1 VRHTETLVSW
11 CSRSAEPRGQAALLE
26 VSGLTKSFGPLT
38 VLREISLQVRPGEI
52 VAVAGGNGAG
62 KSTLIG
68 TIAGVLDADAG
79 EVKFAG
85 RPMPARPGQVRRA
98 GVETVWQEHG
108 LCDDLDAVAN
118 IFLGRPGRWVV
129 PESALREE
137 AAALLRRVG
146 ARDLRLDV
154 PLRVL
159 SRGQRQLVAVARA
172 LLTPPRLLVMDEPTA
187 SLGVA
192 ETALVESILR
202 EAREVGAGVLLA
214 THDLEQVFTLADRI
228 VVLRDGAVVADVSP
242 VEVQR
247 SDLVALMSG
256 VEADSIASRQIR
268 RLQSL
273 ADQLSEAEPAAS
285 LPLIVSAMAGALEVD
300 MLCVHLLETTGD
312 QTTGDQTT
320 GDQTTGDQARGDQAT
335 GDQATG
341 DQTTGDRP
349 VLRRLAATGLP
360 PELLELNAALPVGA
374 EGGPAGLAAAGGA
387 VVVVDDLQTR
397 STWPA
402 GTAAAAASGVRSAW
416 AAPILG
422 SDGVLG
428 TVSGYAAS
436 PGNPASERLEL
447 ATIYLRYAA
456 SAIER
461 ERLLT
466 EVSRRN
472 RVLESLRG
480 LLESLAGPER
490 LQGGLEISLLALVDG
505 LGADTVAVMA
515 ADGDA
520 VECRSVA
527 GPSGPGVL
535 PGLRTAAAAVLFSG
549 RDHETETDAG
559 AGLPARLVAPGLA
572 AGSLRLPGQRGALVA
587 WWSPGKTVTEDALE
601 LLDDASRSLA
611 LAMERESLETARR
624 EAAALRRSQ
633 SIQRNMLSSLSHELR
648 TPLTA
653 IHGYASTLCQP
664 DLTWNPEATRRFLSS
679 IAAESARM
687 ERLVGDLLDSTA
699 IESGVLRLQ
708 RDWCDLALVASAAA
722 NCLSRGPAVRV
733 RVAGDVEPVWADHDR
748 LEQVFVNLLEN
759 AASHGASPRGTDV
772 TVRAGGAPGWAEV
785 EITDYGAG
793 IPAGLAE
800 KIFEPRVRG
809 TTEVAGTGLGLPI
822 ARGIVEAHGGTLVVA
837 PADPGASFVVALPA
851 DPPPDP
857 RSATA
862 SAPSGASWNVV
873 EEPEEERGG

>member
-1 VRHTETLVSW
+1 MSW

-38 VLREISLQVRPGEI
+38 VLREVSLQVGPSEI

-68 TIAGVLDADAG
+68 AIAGVLDADAG

-118 IFLGRPGRWVV
+118 IFLGRPGRWVL
-129 PESALREE
+129 PESALREQ
-137 AAALLRRVG
+137 AATLLRRVG

-202 EAREVGAGVLLA
+202 EAREVGASVLLA

-300 MLCVHLLETTGD
+300 MLCVHLLETTGN
-312 QTTGDQTT
+312 
-320 GDQTTGDQARGDQAT
+320 
-335 GDQATG
+335 
-341 DQTTGDRP
+341 RP

-360 PELLELNAALPVGA
+360 AELLELNAALPVGP

-505 LGADTVAVMA
+505 LGADTAAVMA
-515 ADGDA
+515 ANGPA

-535 PGLRTAAAAVLFSG
+535 PGLRSAAAAVLFAG
-549 RDHETETDAG
+549 RDQGPETGAGAGAETDADAG
-559 AGLPARLVAPGLA
+559 AGADIPARLVAPGLA

-601 LLDDASRSLA
+601 LLDDAGRSLA

-633 SIQRNMLSSLSHELR
+633 SIQRDMLSSLSHELR

-664 DLTWNPEATRRFLSS
+664 DLTWNPEATRRFLGS

-708 RDWCDLALVASAAA
+708 RDWCDLALVVSAAA

-733 RVAGDVEPVWADHDR
+733 RAAGGVEPVWADHDR

-793 IPAGLAE
+793 IPGGLAE

-822 ARGIVEAHGGTLVVA
+822 ARGIIEAHGGTLVVA

-862 SAPSGASWNVV
+862 GEPSGASWNVV
-873 EEPEEERGG
+873 EEPEEQRGG

>member
-1 VRHTETLVSW
+1 
-11 CSRSAEPRGQAALLE
+11 
-26 VSGLTKSFGPLT
+26 
-38 VLREISLQVRPGEI
+38 
-52 VAVAGGNGAG
+52 
-62 KSTLIG
+62 
-68 TIAGVLDADAG
+68 
-79 EVKFAG
+79 
-85 RPMPARPGQVRRA
+85 MPARPGQVRRA

-129 PESALREE
+129 PESALREQ
-137 AAALLRRVG
+137 AATLLRRVG

-202 EAREVGAGVLLA
+202 EARELGASVLLA

-312 QTTGDQTT
+312 
-320 GDQTTGDQARGDQAT
+320 
-335 GDQATG
+335 
-341 DQTTGDRP
+341 RP

-360 PELLELNAALPVGA
+360 AELLELNAALPVGA

-515 ADGDA
+515 ANDGA
-520 VECRSVA
+520 AECRSVA
-527 GPSGPGVL
+527 GPSGPSVL
-535 PGLRTAAAAVLFSG
+535 PGLRTAAAAVILA
-549 RDHETETDAG
+549 DAG
-559 AGLPARLVAPGLA
+559 ADIPARLVAPGLA

-587 WWSPGKTVTEDALE
+587 WWSPGQTVTEDALE

-633 SIQRNMLSSLSHELR
+633 SLQRDMLSSLSHELR

-664 DLTWNPEATRRFLSS
+664 DLTWNPEATRRFLGS

-708 RDWCDLALVASAAA
+708 RDWCDLALVVSAAA
-722 NCLSRGPAVRV
+722 NCLSRGRRCGSTWPGTWSRSGPTTTGWSRSSSTCWRTRPATARRRGARMSRSGPGVR
-733 RVAGDVEPVWADHDR
+733 
-748 LEQVFVNLLEN
+748 
-759 AASHGASPRGTDV
+759 
-772 TVRAGGAPGWAEV
+772 RAG
-785 EITDYGAG
+785 
-793 IPAGLAE
+793 
-800 KIFEPRVRG
+800 PR
-809 TTEVAGTGLGLPI
+809 
-822 ARGIVEAHGGTLVVA
+822 
-837 PADPGASFVVALPA
+837 
-851 DPPPDP
+851 
-857 RSATA
+857 
-862 SAPSGASWNVV
+862 
-873 EEPEEERGG
+873 

>member
-1 VRHTETLVSW
+1 MSW
-11 CSRSAEPRGQAALLE
+11 YSRSAEPRGQAALLE

-38 VLREISLQVRPGEI
+38 VLREVSLQVGHGEI

-68 TIAGVLDADAG
+68 AIAGVLDADAG
-79 EVKFAG
+79 EVKFDG

-129 PESALREE
+129 PESALREQ

-202 EAREVGAGVLLA
+202 EAREVGASVLLA

-300 MLCVHLLETTGD
+300 MLCVHLLE
-312 QTTGDQTT
+312 
-320 GDQTTGDQARGDQAT
+320 AT
-335 GDQATG
+335 GNQ
-341 DQTTGDRP
+341 P

-360 PELLELNAALPVGA
+360 AELLELNAALPVGA
-374 EGGPAGLAAAGGA
+374 GGGPAGLAAAGGA

-505 LGADTVAVMA
+505 LGADTAAVMT
-515 ADGDA
+515 ADGEIA
-520 VECRSVA
+520 ECRSVA
-527 GPSGPGVL
+527 GANGPGVL

-549 RDHETETDAG
+549 RDDGPASDDGPANGHGPAVDHEPGASAG
-559 AGLPARLVAPGLA
+559 ADIPARLVAPGLA

-587 WWSPGKTVTEDALE
+587 WWRPGKTVTEDALE

-633 SIQRNMLSSLSHELR
+633 SIQRDMLSSLSHELR

-664 DLTWNPEATRRFLSS
+664 DLTWNPEATRRFLGS

-708 RDWCDLALVASAAA
+708 RDWCDLALVVSAAA

-733 RVAGDVEPVWADHDR
+733 HAPGGVEPVWADHDR

-759 AASHGASPRGTDV
+759 SASHGASPRGTDV

-851 DPPPDP
+851 DPPPESRP
-857 RSATA
+857 GTA
-862 SAPSGASWNVV
+862 GESSGASWSVV
-873 EEPEEERGG
+873 EEPEEQRGG

>member
-1 VRHTETLVSW
+1 MSW

-38 VLREISLQVRPGEI
+38 VLREVSLQVGPSEI

-68 TIAGVLDADAG
+68 AIAGVLDADAG

-118 IFLGRPGRWVV
+118 IFLGRPGRWVL
-129 PESALREE
+129 PESALREQ
-137 AAALLRRVG
+137 AATLLRRVG

-202 EAREVGAGVLLA
+202 EAREVGASVLLA

-300 MLCVHLLETTGD
+300 MLCVHLLETTGN
-312 QTTGDQTT
+312 
-320 GDQTTGDQARGDQAT
+320 
-335 GDQATG
+335 
-341 DQTTGDRP
+341 RP

-360 PELLELNAALPVGA
+360 AELLELNAALPVGA

-505 LGADTVAVMA
+505 LGADTAAVMA
-515 ADGDA
+515 ANGPA

-535 PGLRTAAAAVLFSG
+535 PGLRTAAAAVLFAG
-549 RDHETETDAG
+549 RDQGPETGAGAGAGAETDADAG
-559 AGLPARLVAPGLA
+559 AGADIPARLVAPGLA

-601 LLDDASRSLA
+601 LLDDAGRSLA

-633 SIQRNMLSSLSHELR
+633 SIQRDMLSSLSHELR

-664 DLTWNPEATRRFLSS
+664 DLTWNPEATRRFLGS

-708 RDWCDLALVASAAA
+708 RDWCDLALVVSAAA

-733 RVAGDVEPVWADHDR
+733 RAAGGVEPVWADHDR

-822 ARGIVEAHGGTLVVA
+822 ARGIIEAHGGTLVVA

-862 SAPSGASWNVV
+862 GEPSGASWNVV
-873 EEPEEERGG
+873 EEPEEQRGG

>member
-1 VRHTETLVSW
+1 MTETLVSW
-11 CSRSAEPRGQAALLE
+11 YSRSAEPRGQAALLE

-38 VLREISLQVRPGEI
+38 VLREVSLQVGHGEI

-79 EVKFAG
+79 EVRFAG

-129 PESALREE
+129 PESALREQ

-159 SRGQRQLVAVARA
+159 SRGQRQLVALARA

-202 EAREVGAGVLLA
+202 EAREVGASVLLA

-312 QTTGDQTT
+312 Q
-320 GDQTTGDQARGDQAT
+320 
-335 GDQATG
+335 
-341 DQTTGDRP
+341 P

-360 PELLELNAALPVGA
+360 AELLELNAALPVGA
-374 EGGPAGLAAAGGA
+374 AGGPAGLAAAGGA

-505 LGADTVAVMA
+505 LGADTAAVMTA
-515 ADGDA
+515 EGEIA
-520 VECRSVA
+520 ECRSVA
-527 GPSGPGVL
+527 GASGPGVL
-535 PGLRTAAAAVLFSG
+535 PGLRTAAAAVLFPGRDDEPARDDGPG
-549 RDHETETDAG
+549 RDHGPVKDRGAANGHVPGTSAG
-559 AGLPARLVAPGLA
+559 ADIPARLVAPGLA

-633 SIQRNMLSSLSHELR
+633 SIQRDMLSSLSHELR

-664 DLTWNPEATRRFLSS
+664 DLTWNPEATRRFLGS

-708 RDWCDLALVASAAA
+708 RDWCDLALVVSAAA

-733 RVAGDVEPVWADHDR
+733 HAPGGVEPVWADHDR

-759 AASHGASPRGTDV
+759 AASHGASLRGTDV

-851 DPPPDP
+851 DPPPEP
-857 RSATA
+857 RPGTA
-862 SAPSGASWNVV
+862 GEPSGASWSVV
-873 EEPEEERGG
+873 EEPEEQRGG

>member
-1 VRHTETLVSW
+1 
-11 CSRSAEPRGQAALLE
+11 
-26 VSGLTKSFGPLT
+26 
-38 VLREISLQVRPGEI
+38 
-52 VAVAGGNGAG
+52 
-62 KSTLIG
+62 
-68 TIAGVLDADAG
+68 
-79 EVKFAG
+79 
-85 RPMPARPGQVRRA
+85 
-98 GVETVWQEHG
+98 
-108 LCDDLDAVAN
+108 
-118 IFLGRPGRWVV
+118 
-129 PESALREE
+129 
-137 AAALLRRVG
+137 
-146 ARDLRLDV
+146 
-154 PLRVL
+154 
-159 SRGQRQLVAVARA
+159 
-172 LLTPPRLLVMDEPTA
+172 
-187 SLGVA
+187 
-192 ETALVESILR
+192 
-202 EAREVGAGVLLA
+202 
-214 THDLEQVFTLADRI
+214 
-228 VVLRDGAVVADVSP
+228 
-242 VEVQR
+242 
-247 SDLVALMSG
+247 
-256 VEADSIASRQIR
+256 
-268 RLQSL
+268 
-273 ADQLSEAEPAAS
+273 
-285 LPLIVSAMAGALEVD
+285 
-300 MLCVHLLETTGD
+300 MLCVHLLETTGN
-312 QTTGDQTT
+312 
-320 GDQTTGDQARGDQAT
+320 
-335 GDQATG
+335 
-341 DQTTGDRP
+341 RP

-360 PELLELNAALPVGA
+360 AELLELNAALPVGA

-505 LGADTVAVMA
+505 LGADTAAVMA
-515 ADGDA
+515 ANGPA

-535 PGLRTAAAAVLFSG
+535 PGLRTAAAAVLFAG
-549 RDHETETDAG
+549 RDQGPETRAGAGAETDAG
-559 AGLPARLVAPGLA
+559 AGAGADIPARLVAPGLA

-601 LLDDASRSLA
+601 LLDDAGRSLA

-633 SIQRNMLSSLSHELR
+633 SIQRDMLSSLSHELR

-664 DLTWNPEATRRFLSS
+664 DLTWNPEATRRFLGS

-708 RDWCDLALVASAAA
+708 RDWCDLALVVSAAA

-733 RVAGDVEPVWADHDR
+733 RAAGGVEPVWADHDR

-822 ARGIVEAHGGTLVVA
+822 ARGIIEAHGGTLVVA

-862 SAPSGASWNVV
+862 GEPSGASWNVV
-873 EEPEEERGG
+873 EEPEEQRGG

>member
-1 VRHTETLVSW
+1 MSW
-11 CSRSAEPRGQAALLE
+11 FSRAAEPRERAALLD
-26 VSGLTKSFGPLT
+26 VTGLTKSFGPLT
-38 VLREISLQVRPGEI
+38 VLRQVSLQVGHGEI

-68 TIAGVLDADAG
+68 CIAGVLDADAG
-79 EVKFAG
+79 EVLFAG
-85 RPMPARPGQVRRA
+85 QPMPARPVQVRRA
-98 GVETVWQEHG
+98 GVETVWQENG

-129 PESALREE
+129 SEGALREE
-137 AAALLRRVG
+137 AAAVLRRVG

-154 PLRVL
+154 PLREL
-159 SRGQRQLVAVARA
+159 SRGQRQLIALARA
-172 LLTPPRLLVMDEPTA
+172 VLTPPRLLVLDEPTA

-192 ETALVESILR
+192 ETTLVESILR
-202 EAREVGAGVLLA
+202 EIREAGASVLLA
-214 THDLEQVFTLADRI
+214 SHDLEQVFALADRI
-228 VVLRDGAVVADVSP
+228 IVLRDGQAVADVSR

-247 SDLVALMSG
+247 SDVVALMSG
-256 VEADSIASRQIR
+256 VEVDSIASRQIR

-285 LPLIVSAMAGALEVD
+285 LPLIVSAMAGALDQD
-300 MLCVHLLETTGD
+300 MLCVHLLETSGD
-312 QTTGDQTT
+312 E
-320 GDQTTGDQARGDQAT
+320 
-335 GDQATG
+335 
-341 DQTTGDRP
+341 P

-360 PELLELNAALPVGA
+360 DELLEVNAALPVGA
-374 EGGPAGLAAAGGA
+374 DGGPAGLAAAGGA
-387 VVVVDDLQTR
+387 VVVVDDLLTR
-397 STWPA
+397 PAWRA

-416 AAPILG
+416 AAPIVG

-428 TVSGYAAS
+428 TVSGYAAA
-436 PGNPASERLEL
+436 PGNPAPERLEL

-490 LQGGLEISLLALVDG
+490 VQGGMEISLLALLDG
-505 LGADTVAVMA
+505 LDADGAAVVGTGAGELEYRSIAHRPSLPGSGPPWPGSGPDGAD
-515 ADGDA
+515 GQ
-520 VECRSVA
+520 
-527 GPSGPGVL
+527 VL
-535 PGLRTAAAAVLFSG
+535 PQLHAAARAVLAAEG
-549 RDHETETDAG
+549 DV
-559 AGLPARLVAPGLA
+559 PARLMEPGLA
-572 AGSLRLPGQRGALVA
+572 AGSLRLPGQRGVLVA
-587 WWSPGKTVTEDALE
+587 WWSPGKAVTADALE

-633 SIQRNMLSSLSHELR
+633 SIQREMLSSLSHELR

-664 DLTWNPEATRRFLSS
+664 DLTWNAESTRRFLGS

-708 RDWCDLALVASAAA
+708 RDWCELPLVVGAAA
-722 NCLSRGPAVRV
+722 HCLSGRPAPRIHVEP
-733 RVAGDVEPVWADHDR
+733 GVEPVWADHDR

-772 TVRAGGAPGWAEV
+772 TVRGAGGSAVV

-793 IPAGLAE
+793 IPPGLAE

-809 TTEVAGTGLGLPI
+809 ATEVAGTGLGLPI
-822 ARGIVEAHGGTLVVA
+822 ARGIIEAHGGTLVAA
-837 PADPGASFVVALPA
+837 PAIPGASFVVTLPA
-851 DPPPDP
+851 DPPPGSIAEP
-857 RSATA
+857 T
-862 SAPSGASWNVV
+862 GASWNVV
-873 EEPEEERGG
+873 EEPEEQRGG

>member
-1 VRHTETLVSW
+1 MSW

-38 VLREISLQVRPGEI
+38 VLREVSLQVGPSEI

-68 TIAGVLDADAG
+68 AIAGVLDADAG

-118 IFLGRPGRWVV
+118 IFLGRPGRWVL
-129 PESALREE
+129 PESALREQ
-137 AAALLRRVG
+137 AATLLRRVG

-202 EAREVGAGVLLA
+202 EAREVGASVLLA

-300 MLCVHLLETTGD
+300 MLCVHLLETTGN
-312 QTTGDQTT
+312 
-320 GDQTTGDQARGDQAT
+320 
-335 GDQATG
+335 
-341 DQTTGDRP
+341 RP

-360 PELLELNAALPVGA
+360 AELLELNAALPVGA

-505 LGADTVAVMA
+505 LGADTAAVMA
-515 ADGDA
+515 ANGPA

-527 GPSGPGVL
+527 GPSGPSVL
-535 PGLRTAAAAVLFSG
+535 PGLRTAAAAVLFAG
-549 RDHETETDAG
+549 RDQGPETGAGAETDAG
-559 AGLPARLVAPGLA
+559 AGAGADIPARLVAPGLA

-601 LLDDASRSLA
+601 LLDDAGRSLA

-633 SIQRNMLSSLSHELR
+633 SIQRDMLSSLSHELR

-664 DLTWNPEATRRFLSS
+664 DLTWNPEATRRFLGS

-708 RDWCDLALVASAAA
+708 RDWCDLALVVSAAA

-733 RVAGDVEPVWADHDR
+733 RAAGGVEPVWADHDR

-822 ARGIVEAHGGTLVVA
+822 ARGIIEAHGGTLVVA

-862 SAPSGASWNVV
+862 GEPSGASWNVV
-873 EEPEEERGG
+873 EEPEEQRGG

>member
-1 VRHTETLVSW
+1 MTETLVSW

-38 VLREISLQVRPGEI
+38 VLREVSLQVGPSEI

-68 TIAGVLDADAG
+68 AIAGVLDADAG

-118 IFLGRPGRWVV
+118 IFLGRPGRWVL
-129 PESALREE
+129 PESALREQ
-137 AAALLRRVG
+137 AATLLRRVG

-202 EAREVGAGVLLA
+202 EAREVGASVLLA

-300 MLCVHLLETTGD
+300 MLCVHLLETTGN
-312 QTTGDQTT
+312 
-320 GDQTTGDQARGDQAT
+320 
-335 GDQATG
+335 
-341 DQTTGDRP
+341 RP

-360 PELLELNAALPVGA
+360 AELLELNAALPVGA

-505 LGADTVAVMA
+505 LGADTAAVMA
-515 ADGDA
+515 ANGPA

-535 PGLRTAAAAVLFSG
+535 PGLRTAAAAVLFAG
-549 RDHETETDAG
+549 RDQGPETGAGAGAETDAG
-559 AGLPARLVAPGLA
+559 AGADIPARLVAPGLA

-601 LLDDASRSLA
+601 LLDDAGRSLA

-633 SIQRNMLSSLSHELR
+633 SIQRDMLSSLSHELR

-664 DLTWNPEATRRFLSS
+664 DLTWNPEATRRFLGS

-708 RDWCDLALVASAAA
+708 RDWCDLALVVSAAA

-733 RVAGDVEPVWADHDR
+733 RAAGGVEPVWADHDR

-772 TVRAGGAPGWAEV
+772 SVRAGGAPGWAEV

-822 ARGIVEAHGGTLVVA
+822 ARGIIEAHGGTLVVA

-862 SAPSGASWNVV
+862 GEPSGASWNVV
-873 EEPEEERGG
+873 EEPEEQRGG

>member
-1 VRHTETLVSW
+1 VTETLVSW
-11 CSRSAEPRGQAALLE
+11 SGRAAEPPRGATLLD
-26 VSGLTKSFGPLT
+26 VRKLTKTYGPLT
-38 VLREISLQVRPGEI
+38 VLREVSLQVGHGEI

-79 EVKFAG
+79 EVLFAG
-85 RPMPARPGQVRRA
+85 RPMPARPAQVRRA

-129 PESALREE
+129 SEGAMRDE
-137 AAALLRRVG
+137 AAAVLRRVG
-146 ARDLRLDV
+146 AHDLHLDV

-159 SRGQRQLVAVARA
+159 SRGQRQLVALARA

-192 ETALVESILR
+192 ETTLIETILR
-202 EAREVGAGVLLA
+202 ETREAGASVLLA
-214 THDLEQVFTLADRI
+214 SHDLEQVFALADRI
-228 VVLRDGAVVADVSP
+228 IVLRDGRAVADVSP

-247 SDLVALMSG
+247 SDVVALMSG
-256 VEADSIASRQIR
+256 VEVDSIASRQIR

-273 ADQLSEAEPAAS
+273 ADQLSEADPAAS
-285 LPLIVSAMAGALEVD
+285 LPLIVSAMAGALDQD
-300 MLCVHLLETTGD
+300 MLCVHLLETGGE
-312 QTTGDQTT
+312 Q
-320 GDQTTGDQARGDQAT
+320 
-335 GDQATG
+335 
-341 DQTTGDRP
+341 P
-349 VLRRLAATGLP
+349 VLRRMAATGLP
-360 PELLELNAALPVGA
+360 TELLRVNAALPVGPD
-374 EGGPAGLAAAGGA
+374 GGPAGLAAADSA
-387 VVVVDDLQTR
+387 VVVVDDLQAR
-397 STWPA
+397 SAWQA
-402 GTAAAAASGVRSAW
+402 GTAAAAAAGIRSAW
-416 AAPILG
+416 AAPIVG
-422 SDGVLG
+422 SNGVLG

-436 PGNPASERLEL
+436 PGNPAPERLEL
-447 ATIYLRYAA
+447 ATIYLSYAA

-480 LLESLAGPER
+480 LLETLAGPER
-490 LQGGLEISLLALVDG
+490 VQGGLEISLLALLAG
-505 LGADTVAVMA
+505 LGADSAAVIGT
-515 ADGDA
+515 DGTGTDGTGL
-520 VECRSVA
+520 ECRCIAHRPAEPGA
-527 GPSGPGVL
+527 GEPAGTAVVL
-535 PGLRTAAAAVLFSG
+535 PRLHEAAGTVLADTVLG
-549 RDHETETDAG
+549 ADADV
-559 AGLPARLVAPGLA
+559 PARLIEPGLA
-572 AGSLRLPGQRGALVA
+572 ARSLRLPGQRGALVA
-587 WWSPGKTVTEDALE
+587 CWRPGKAVTADALE

-611 LAMERESLETARR
+611 LALERESLETAQR

-633 SIQRNMLSSLSHELR
+633 SIQRDMLSSLSHELR

-664 DLTWNPEATRRFLSS
+664 DLTWNAESTRRFLGS

-708 RDWCDLALVASAAA
+708 RDWCELPLVVGAAA
-722 NCLSRGPAVRV
+722 NCLSGKRSARIHLETG
-733 RVAGDVEPVWADHDR
+733 VEPVWADHDR

-759 AASHGASPRGTDV
+759 AASHGGSPRGTDV
-772 TVRAGGAPGWAEV
+772 TVRAGAPGWAEV
-785 EITDYGAG
+785 EIRDYGPG
-793 IPAGLAE
+793 IPTGLAE

-809 TTEVAGTGLGLPI
+809 TTDVAGTGLGLPI

-837 PADPGASFVVALPA
+837 PAQPGAAFLISLPA
-851 DPPPDP
+851 DPPPG
-857 RSATA
+857 SAA
-862 SAPSGASWNVV
+862 EPAGASWSVV
-873 EEPEEERGG
+873 EEPEEHRGG

>member
-1 VRHTETLVSW
+1 MTETLVSW
-11 CSRSAEPRGQAALLE
+11 SSRSAEPRGQAALLE
-26 VSGLTKSFGPLT
+26 VSRLTKSFGPLT
-38 VLREISLQVRPGEI
+38 VLREVSLQVGPGEI

-68 TIAGVLDADAG
+68 AIAGVLDADAG

-85 RPMPARPGQVRRA
+85 RPMPARPRQVRRA

-129 PESALREE
+129 PESALREQ

-202 EAREVGAGVLLA
+202 EAREAGASVLLA

-256 VEADSIASRQIR
+256 VEADSVASRQIR

-300 MLCVHLLETTGD
+300 MLCVHLLETTGS
-312 QTTGDQTT
+312 Q
-320 GDQTTGDQARGDQAT
+320 
-335 GDQATG
+335 
-341 DQTTGDRP
+341 P

-360 PELLELNAALPVGA
+360 PQLLALNAALPVGA

-436 PGNPASERLEL
+436 PGNPAPERLEL

-505 LGADTVAVMA
+505 LGADTAAVMA
-515 ADGDA
+515 ANGEA
-520 VECRSVA
+520 AECRSVA

-535 PGLRTAAAAVLFSG
+535 PGLRTAAAAVLFPGSG
-549 RDHETETDAG
+549 PGAETDAG
-559 AGLPARLVAPGLA
+559 ADIPARLVAPGLA

-611 LAMERESLETARR
+611 LAIERESLETARR

-633 SIQRNMLSSLSHELR
+633 SIQRDMLSSLSHELR

-664 DLTWNPEATRRFLSS
+664 DLTWNPEATRRFLGS

-708 RDWCDLALVASAAA
+708 RDWCDLALVVSAAA
-722 NCLSRGPAVRV
+722 NCLTRGPAVRV
-733 RVAGDVEPVWADHDR
+733 RVAGDLEPVWADHDR

-772 TVRAGGAPGWAEV
+772 TVRAGDAPGWAEV
-785 EITDYGAG
+785 EFTDYGAG

-862 SAPSGASWNVV
+862 GEPSGASWNVV
-873 EEPEEERGG
+873 EEPEEQRGG

>member
-1 VRHTETLVSW
+1 MSWSGRAVARARRATAPAGPVVAPVRGTTLLDV
-11 CSRSAEPRGQAALLE
+11 R
-26 VSGLTKSFGPLT
+26 GLTKTFGPLT
-38 VLREISLQVRPGEI
+38 VLRAVSLQVGHGEI

-79 EVKFAG
+79 EVLLAG
-85 RPMPARPGQVRRA
+85 RPMPPRPALVRRA

-129 PESALREE
+129 SESAMREE
-137 AAALLRRVG
+137 AAAVLRRVG
-146 ARDLRLDV
+146 AHDLHLDV

-159 SRGQRQLVAVARA
+159 SRGQRQLVALARA

-202 EAREVGAGVLLA
+202 ETREAGASVLLA
-214 THDLEQVFTLADRI
+214 SHDLEQVFALADRI
-228 VVLRDGAVVADVSP
+228 IVLRDGRAVADVSP

-247 SDLVALMSG
+247 SDIVALMSG
-256 VEADSIASRQIR
+256 VEVDSIASRQIR

-285 LPLIVSAMAGALEVD
+285 LPLIVSAMAGALDQD
-300 MLCVHLLETTGD
+300 MLCVHLLETTGE
-312 QTTGDQTT
+312 
-320 GDQTTGDQARGDQAT
+320 
-335 GDQATG
+335 
-341 DQTTGDRP
+341 RP
-349 VLRRLAATGLP
+349 VLRRMAATGLP
-360 PELLELNAALPVGA
+360 TELLTVNAALPVGPD
-374 EGGPAGLAAAGGA
+374 GGPAGLAAADGA
-387 VVVVDDLQTR
+387 VVVVDDLQAR
-397 STWPA
+397 SAWQA
-402 GTAAAAASGVRSAW
+402 GTAAAAAAGIRSAW
-416 AAPILG
+416 AAPIVG
-422 SDGVLG
+422 SNGVLG

-436 PGNPASERLEL
+436 PGNPAPERLEL
-447 ATIYLRYAA
+447 ATIYLSYAA

-480 LLESLAGPER
+480 LLETLAGPER
-490 LQGGLEISLLALVDG
+490 VQGGLEISLLALLAG
-505 LGADTVAVMA
+505 LGADSAAVIGTDGA
-515 ADGDA
+515 ALECRCIAHRPVDGDPGPAAVVLPRLYEAAGAVLGADGD
-520 VECRSVA
+520 V
-527 GPSGPGVL
+527 
-535 PGLRTAAAAVLFSG
+535 
-549 RDHETETDAG
+549 
-559 AGLPARLVAPGLA
+559 PARLIEPGLA
-572 AGSLRLPGQRGALVA
+572 ARSLRLPGQRGALVA
-587 WWSPGKTVTEDALE
+587 CWGEGKAVTADALE

-611 LAMERESLETARR
+611 LALETESLETAQR

-633 SIQRNMLSSLSHELR
+633 SIQREMLSSLSHELR

-664 DLTWNPEATRRFLSS
+664 DLTWNAESTRRFLGS

-708 RDWCDLALVASAAA
+708 RDWCELPLVVGAAA
-722 NCLSRGPAVRV
+722 NCLSGKRSARIHLETGL
-733 RVAGDVEPVWADHDR
+733 EPVWADHDR

-759 AASHGASPRGTDV
+759 AASHGASSRGTDV
-772 TVRAGGAPGWAEV
+772 TVRSGAPGWAEV
-785 EITDYGAG
+785 EIRDHGPG
-793 IPAGLAE
+793 IPPGLAE

-809 TTEVAGTGLGLPI
+809 TTDVAGTGLGLPI
-822 ARGIVEAHGGTLVVA
+822 ARGIVEAHGGTLVAA
-837 PADPGASFVVALPA
+837 PAQPGAAFLVSLPA
-851 DPPPDP
+851 DPPPG
-857 RSATA
+857 SAA
-862 SAPSGASWNVV
+862 EPAGASWNVV
-873 EEPEEERGG
+873 EEPEERRGG

>member
-1 VRHTETLVSW
+1 MSWSGRAAKRAPHLAAAVAAPVR
-11 CSRSAEPRGQAALLE
+11 GAALLD
-26 VSGLTKSFGPLT
+26 VRKLTKTFGPLT
-38 VLREISLQVRPGEI
+38 VLREVSLQVGHGEI

-79 EVKFAG
+79 EVLFAG
-85 RPMPARPGQVRRA
+85 RPMPPRPALVRRA

-129 PESALREE
+129 SEGAMRDE
-137 AAALLRRVG
+137 AAAVLRRVG
-146 ARDLRLDV
+146 AHDLHLDV

-159 SRGQRQLVAVARA
+159 SRGQRQLVALARA

-192 ETALVESILR
+192 ESAQVETILR
-202 EAREVGAGVLLA
+202 ETREAGASVLLA
-214 THDLEQVFTLADRI
+214 SHDLEQVFALADRI
-228 VVLRDGAVVADVSP
+228 IVLRDGRAVADVSP

-247 SDLVALMSG
+247 SDIVALMSG
-256 VEADSIASRQIR
+256 VEVDSIASRQIR

-285 LPLIVSAMAGALEVD
+285 LPLIVSAMAGALDQD
-300 MLCVHLLETTGD
+300 MLCVHLLETSGE
-312 QTTGDQTT
+312 QS
-320 GDQTTGDQARGDQAT
+320 
-335 GDQATG
+335 
-341 DQTTGDRP
+341 
-349 VLRRLAATGLP
+349 VLRRMAATGLP
-360 PELLELNAALPVGA
+360 TELLTVNAALPVGPD
-374 EGGPAGLAAAGGA
+374 GGPAGLAAADGA
-387 VVVVDDLQTR
+387 VVVVDDLQAQ
-397 STWPA
+397 SAWQA
-402 GTAAAAASGVRSAW
+402 GRAAATAAGIRSAW
-416 AAPILG
+416 AAPIVG
-422 SDGVLG
+422 SNGVLG

-436 PGNPASERLEL
+436 PGNPAPERLEL
-447 ATIYLRYAA
+447 ATIYLSYAA

-466 EVSRRN
+466 EVFRRN

-480 LLESLAGPER
+480 LLETLAGPER
-490 LQGGLEISLLALVDG
+490 VQGGLEISLLALLAG
-505 LGADTVAVMA
+505 LGADSAAVVGTDGTELECRCIAHRPAGPAEPAAGDPGLTAEVLPRLHQAAGAVLADTVLAGPGPG
-515 ADGDA
+515 ADGD
-520 VECRSVA
+520 V
-527 GPSGPGVL
+527 
-535 PGLRTAAAAVLFSG
+535 
-549 RDHETETDAG
+549 
-559 AGLPARLVAPGLA
+559 PARLIEPGLA
-572 AGSLRLPGQRGALVA
+572 ARSLRLPGQRGALVA
-587 WWSPGKTVTEDALE
+587 WWRPGKAVTADALE

-611 LAMERESLETARR
+611 LALERESLETAQR

-633 SIQRNMLSSLSHELR
+633 SIQRDMLSSLSHELR

-664 DLTWNPEATRRFLSS
+664 DLTWNAESTRRFLGS

-708 RDWCDLALVASAAA
+708 RDWCDLPLVVGAAA
-722 NCLSRGPAVRV
+722 NGLSSTGAARNHLETG
-733 RVAGDVEPVWADHDR
+733 VEPVWADHDR

-759 AASHGASPRGTDV
+759 AASHGGSPRGTDV
-772 TVRAGGAPGWAEV
+772 TVRSAAAGWAEV
-785 EITDYGAG
+785 EIRDYGPG
-793 IPAGLAE
+793 IPPGLAE

-809 TTEVAGTGLGLPI
+809 TTDVAGTGLGLPI

-837 PADPGASFVVALPA
+837 PAQPGASFLVSLPA
-851 DPPPDP
+851 DPPPG
-857 RSATA
+857 SAA
-862 SAPSGASWNVV
+862 EPAGASWSVV
-873 EEPEEERGG
+873 EEPEEHRGG

>member
-1 VRHTETLVSW
+1 MSW

-38 VLREISLQVRPGEI
+38 VLREVSLQVGPSEI

-68 TIAGVLDADAG
+68 AIAGVLDADAG

-118 IFLGRPGRWVV
+118 IFLGRPGRWVL
-129 PESALREE
+129 PESALREQ
-137 AAALLRRVG
+137 AATLLRRVG

-202 EAREVGAGVLLA
+202 EAREVGASVLLA

-300 MLCVHLLETTGD
+300 MLCVHLLETTGN
-312 QTTGDQTT
+312 
-320 GDQTTGDQARGDQAT
+320 
-335 GDQATG
+335 
-341 DQTTGDRP
+341 RP

-360 PELLELNAALPVGA
+360 AELLELNAALPVGP

-505 LGADTVAVMA
+505 LGADTAAVMA
-515 ADGDA
+515 ANGPA

-535 PGLRTAAAAVLFSG
+535 PGLRSAAAAVLFAG
-549 RDHETETDAG
+549 RDQGPETGAGAGAETDADAG
-559 AGLPARLVAPGLA
+559 AGADIPARLVAPGLA

-601 LLDDASRSLA
+601 LLDDAGRSLA

-633 SIQRNMLSSLSHELR
+633 SIQRDMLSSLSHELR

-664 DLTWNPEATRRFLSS
+664 DLTWNPEATRRFLGS

-708 RDWCDLALVASAAA
+708 RDWCDLALVVSAAA

-733 RVAGDVEPVWADHDR
+733 RAAGGVEPVWADHDR

-822 ARGIVEAHGGTLVVA
+822 ARGIIEAHGGTLVVA

-862 SAPSGASWNVV
+862 GEPSGASWNVV
-873 EEPEEERGG
+873 EEPEEQRGG

>member
-1 VRHTETLVSW
+1 MSWSGRAARRAPRLAAAAAAPVR
-11 CSRSAEPRGQAALLE
+11 GAALLD
-26 VSGLTKSFGPLT
+26 VRKLTKTFGPLT
-38 VLREISLQVRPGEI
+38 VLREVSLQVGHGEI

-79 EVKFAG
+79 EVLFAG
-85 RPMPARPGQVRRA
+85 RPMPPRPALVRRA

-129 PESALREE
+129 SEGAMRDE
-137 AAALLRRVG
+137 AAAVLRRVG
-146 ARDLRLDV
+146 AHDLHLDV

-159 SRGQRQLVAVARA
+159 SRGQRQLVALARA

-192 ETALVESILR
+192 ESAQVETILR
-202 EAREVGAGVLLA
+202 ETREAGASVLLA
-214 THDLEQVFTLADRI
+214 SHDLEQVFALADRI
-228 VVLRDGAVVADVSP
+228 IVLRDGRAVADVSP

-247 SDLVALMSG
+247 SDIVALMSG
-256 VEADSIASRQIR
+256 VEVDSIASRQIR

-285 LPLIVSAMAGALEVD
+285 LPLIVSAMAGALDQD
-300 MLCVHLLETTGD
+300 MLCVHLLETSGE
-312 QTTGDQTT
+312 QS
-320 GDQTTGDQARGDQAT
+320 
-335 GDQATG
+335 
-341 DQTTGDRP
+341 
-349 VLRRLAATGLP
+349 VLRRMAATGLP
-360 PELLELNAALPVGA
+360 TELLTVNAALPVGPD
-374 EGGPAGLAAAGGA
+374 GGPAGLAAADGA
-387 VVVVDDLQTR
+387 VVVVDDLQAQ
-397 STWPA
+397 SAWQA
-402 GTAAAAASGVRSAW
+402 GRAAATAAGIRSAW
-416 AAPILG
+416 AAPIVG
-422 SDGVLG
+422 SNGVLG

-436 PGNPASERLEL
+436 PGNPAPERLEL
-447 ATIYLRYAA
+447 ATIYLSYAA

-466 EVSRRN
+466 EVFRRN

-480 LLESLAGPER
+480 LLETLAGPER
-490 LQGGLEISLLALVDG
+490 VQGGLEISLLALLAG
-505 LGADTVAVMA
+505 LGADSAAVVGTDGTKLECRCIAHRPAGPAEPAAGDPGLTAEVLPRLHQAAGTVLADTVLA
-515 ADGDA
+515 GPGPGADGD
-520 VECRSVA
+520 V
-527 GPSGPGVL
+527 
-535 PGLRTAAAAVLFSG
+535 
-549 RDHETETDAG
+549 
-559 AGLPARLVAPGLA
+559 PARLIEPGLA
-572 AGSLRLPGQRGALVA
+572 ARSLRLPGQRGALVA
-587 WWSPGKTVTEDALE
+587 WWRPGKAVTADALE

-611 LAMERESLETARR
+611 LALERESLETAQR

-633 SIQRNMLSSLSHELR
+633 SIQRDMLSSLSHELR

-664 DLTWNPEATRRFLSS
+664 DLTWNAESTRRFLGS

-708 RDWCDLALVASAAA
+708 RDWCELPLVVGAAA
-722 NCLSRGPAVRV
+722 NCLSSKRSARIHLETG
-733 RVAGDVEPVWADHDR
+733 VEPVWADHDR

-759 AASHGASPRGTDV
+759 AASHGGSPRGTDV
-772 TVRAGGAPGWAEV
+772 TVRSGAAGWAEV
-785 EITDYGAG
+785 EIRDYGPG
-793 IPAGLAE
+793 IPPGLAE

-809 TTEVAGTGLGLPI
+809 TTDVAGTGLGLPI

-837 PADPGASFVVALPA
+837 PAQPGASFLVSLPA
-851 DPPPDP
+851 DPPPG
-857 RSATA
+857 SAA
-862 SAPSGASWNVV
+862 EPAGASWSVV
-873 EEPEEERGG
+873 EEPEEHRGG

>member
-1 VRHTETLVSW
+1 MSW
-11 CSRSAEPRGQAALLE
+11 SSRSAEPRGQAALLE
-26 VSGLTKSFGPLT
+26 VSGLTKRFGPLT
-38 VLREISLQVRPGEI
+38 VLREVSLQVGPGEI

-85 RPMPARPGQVRRA
+85 RPMPARPGPVRRA

-129 PESALREE
+129 PESALREQ

-187 SLGVA
+187 ALGVA

-202 EAREVGAGVLLA
+202 EAREVGASVLLA

-256 VEADSIASRQIR
+256 VEVDSIASRQIR

-300 MLCVHLLETTGD
+300 MLCVHLLETTGS
-312 QTTGDQTT
+312 
-320 GDQTTGDQARGDQAT
+320 R
-335 GDQATG
+335 
-341 DQTTGDRP
+341 R

-360 PELLELNAALPVGA
+360 AELLELNAALPVGA

-397 STWPA
+397 STWLA

-428 TVSGYAAS
+428 TVSGYATS

-490 LQGGLEISLLALVDG
+490 LQGGLEISMLALVDG
-505 LGADTVAVMA
+505 LGADTAAVMA
-515 ADGDA
+515 ADGEA

-549 RDHETETDAG
+549 TGTGAG
-559 AGLPARLVAPGLA
+559 AGAGTGAAAGAGIPARLVAPGLA

-633 SIQRNMLSSLSHELR
+633 SIQRDMLSSLSHELR

-664 DLTWNPEATRRFLSS
+664 DLTWNPEATRRFLGS

-708 RDWCDLALVASAAA
+708 RDWCDLALVVSAAA

-733 RVAGDVEPVWADHDR
+733 HVAGAMEPVWADHDR

-772 TVRAGGAPGWAEV
+772 TVRAGGGPGWAEV

-822 ARGIVEAHGGTLVVA
+822 ARGIIEAHGGTLVVA
-837 PADPGASFVVALPA
+837 PADPGASFVVSLPA
-851 DPPPDP
+851 DPPPGP
-857 RSATA
+857 QSAA
-862 SAPSGASWNVV
+862 AGEPSGASWNVV
-873 EEPEEERGG
+873 EEPEEQRGD